1 MFLILFYRW
10 KLQQIKMWQIKFLKD
25 WGVAHQLL
33 PSWSSLFCQLHKSM
47 TVCHIISVVTSNNLI
62 FSHKIIS
69 LISGG
74 TFKTTTYKWNS
85 SNETKS
91 LQSPIFSCKFFI
103 TTFQSFIITTHY
115 TLWTSPIKSY
125 TELLSPIYSGHVST
139 TSPASLHFSNFP
151 TTTSIHP
158 KYLFS
163 SESHQNLTPGNE
175 RLAQFSISTTPPSF
189 QEEL

>member
-69 LISGG
+69 SSQVEHSKQPPINEIHQMKPNLYNPLYFPANSLSPLFSPSLSLPITHFGHLPSNHILSYCHQYTQAMYQLHHQLHYIFP
-74 TFKTTTYKWNS
+74 TFQQQLQYIQNIYFLLNHIKIWHQ
-85 SNETKS
+85 ETK
-91 LQSPIFSCKFFI
+91 
-103 TTFQSFIITTHY
+103 
-115 TLWTSPIKSY
+115 
-125 TELLSPIYSGHVST
+125 G
-139 TSPASLHFSNFP
+139 
-151 TTTSIHP
+151 
-158 KYLFS
+158 
-163 SESHQNLTPGNE
+163 
-175 RLAQFSISTTPPSF
+175 
-189 QEEL
+189 